1 MGAVISS
8 GCVRMQEQ
16 EPEENPGPGEAVP
29 SATLTVNAVTK
40 HTDPEVK
47 VSFGATDATWED
59 GDKLFLI
66 KSDGTTITMDL
77 DEGAGTTTGRFIST
91 DPVTAGTYIPYAV
104 SGTSLMAGYVTVTDG
119 IISLDLSVPGGGTLA
134 DALAHDILKG
144 NAVALTEGQTV
155 ATITNLSTH
164 ILSYLRFRFSCNSK
178 SITGIGVSS
187 AGGIATSV
195 SIAPGGTISGQNPT
209 TDEIDLTEVGD
220 DGAGTYSGYF
230 AVYGSTSTSLLAY
243 AEDVDGG
250 KYARLVS
257 TKTANYSAGLVYGR
271 DYTLTDGMVSCAAE
285 ATLSEQTWENLGLSV
300 RWAKFN
306 YGSADEYSYDRNV
319 ENSNNA
325 VPAGWTGWRFP
336 TRAEVQELFY
346 ACNRQWVSGT
356 SNGVRFEAPNG
367 NTLSMGAGGKYRV
380 RDDGND
386 WTNGEGSD
394 LYFYIDETT
403 TSNGYLSRLYA
414 VIGSEGQSLGF
425 DYANHG
431 GNVYSYDDYLALRLV
446 CDYAEGVDPEK
457 VYTDLSAGGAA
468 NCYIVPA
475 AGDYKFRAT
484 VKGNGAGDLAGVNKD
499 TDAGTIAKAELVWA
513 SYGTA
518 TAPLDGEL
526 IRNIS
531 YEDGY
536 VYFSSGQVYREGNA
550 VVAVKDGSGKILWS
564 WHLWFTDDNIEGAA
578 QTYPGG
584 AVFMDRN
591 LGALSADSSPS
602 NYGLLYQWGRKD
614 PFLNAKDTGSNY
626 VDISIWNPAVLGTPK
641 TIRSYTAA
649 TLPSIATLVETPT
662 EFSYEP
668 KKGWTS
674 DLSSA
679 GSDLWAED
687 KTIFDPCPPG
697 WKVPQGAMWDTQFRN
712 GFKMAPNTESLL
724 VHTAVGPYSFPN
736 GGLIATC
743 SIFQVYSSSTVTFV
757 KNAGTLEKPDGCHY
771 HYWACDEALVKNTR
785 LANSNVT
792 GFFQYQDIYTGTA
805 PKVSVKHY
813 YGTTEDFPLLSLG
826 YGASIR
832 CVRENS
838 TVNLPTS
845 VSIPSSVSVR
855 QYEAVTLPV
864 TTTPAQC
871 SFYETSWSS
880 SNSSIAKVDNYGNVA
895 GLKEGTCDITLT
907 TPFGLSICTVT
918 VTPMNTTLAMVDMGL
933 PSGTLWPNMNYKA
946 TSPEDKGTLCTR
958 SATLDSP
965 WRLPTKE
972 ECEELLNNCTWIGN
986 SYKGVF
992 AVSLINGHSLYFPT
1006 FTYQGASSLEY
1017 NKCLLWTSSYD
1028 TSGGY
1033 TNFYYMYLD
1042 PDGIHYM
1049 TVTNIGYREFEV
1061 RPLQQ

>member
-104 SGTSLMAGYVTVTDG
+104 SGTSLTAGYVTVTDG
-119 IISLDLSVPGGGTLA
+119 IISLDLRVPGGGTLA

-164 ILSYLRFRFSCNSK
+164 ILSYLRFRFICNSK

-195 SIAPGGTISGQNPT
+195 SIAPDGTISGQSPT

-243 AEDVDGG
+243 AKDVDGG

-271 DYTLTDGMVSCAAE
+271 DYTLTDDMVSCAAE

-306 YGSADEYSYDRNV
+306 YGSTFTDEYSYDRNV
-319 ENSNNA
+319 INSTSD
-325 VPAGWTGWRFP
+325 VPSGWSGWRFP

-367 NTLSMGAGGKYRV
+367 NTLSMGAGGRYRV
-380 RDDGND
+380 GDNGGE
-386 WTNGEGSD
+386 WTYGIGSD

-414 VIGSEGQSLGF
+414 VIGGEGQSLGF
-425 DYANHG
+425 DYSNHG
-431 GNVYSYDDYLALRLV
+431 GNVNSYDDKLALRLV

-457 VYTDLSAGGAA
+457 VYTDLSAGGTA
-468 NCYIVPA
+468 NCYIVP
-475 AGDYKFRAT
+475 GVGHYKFRAT

-499 TDAGTIAKAELVWA
+499 TDAGTIAMAELVWA

-526 IRNIS
+526 IRNIA

-591 LGALSADSSPS
+591 LGALTNAFHADDT
-602 NYGLLYQWGRKD
+602 YEWGLLYEWGLKD
-614 PFLNAKDTGSNY
+614 PFVNMWRRSQ
-626 VDISIWNPAVLGTPK
+626 
-641 TIRSYTAA
+641 SYTTSNAHMYESLVYGQTQTGA
-649 TLPSIATLVETPT
+649 GRYGSVSVADIIKLPCAGYYGYYDEVNKVADYQSWASGMTDNL
-662 EFSYEP
+662 
-668 KKGWTS
+668 W
-674 DLSSA
+674 SS
-679 GSDLWAED
+679 E

-697 WKVPQGAMWDTQFRN
+697 WKVPTTADWDATFLSAFTTNAIQS
-712 GFKMAPNTESLL
+712 ES
-724 VHTAVGPYSFPN
+724 VTYNNKAQ
-736 GGLIATC
+736 A
-743 SIFQVYSSSTVTFV
+743 FQVGVSTPYGWFPSTGYHLSGILYSTGLSS
-757 KNAGTLEKPDGCHY
+757 NSGSGYRISRGNGYLEQNTGYHIRLWASDGILLRDY
-771 HYWACDEALVKNTR
+771 FTNRVSSLGVYTYSQITSSPRNVSSNPVSISRTN
-785 LANSNVT
+785 ANSV
-792 GFFQYQDIYTGTA
+792 
-805 PKVSVKHY
+805 
-813 YGTTEDFPLLSLG
+813 
-826 YGASIR
+826 R
-832 CVRENS
+832 CVRE
-838 TVNLPTS
+838 
-845 VSIPSSVSVR
+845 
-855 QYEAVTLPV
+855 
-864 TTTPAQC
+864 
-871 SFYETSWSS
+871 
-880 SNSSIAKVDNYGNVA
+880 
-895 GLKEGTCDITLT
+895 
-907 TPFGLSICTVT
+907 
-918 VTPMNTTLAMVDMGL
+918 
-933 PSGTLWPNMNYKA
+933 
-946 TSPEDKGTLCTR
+946 
-958 SATLDSP
+958 
-965 WRLPTKE
+965 
-972 ECEELLNNCTWIGN
+972 
-986 SYKGVF
+986 
-992 AVSLINGHSLYFPT
+992 
-1006 FTYQGASSLEY
+1006 
-1017 NKCLLWTSSYD
+1017 
-1028 TSGGY
+1028 
-1033 TNFYYMYLD
+1033 
-1042 PDGIHYM
+1042 
-1049 TVTNIGYREFEV
+1049 
-1061 RPLQQ
+1061 